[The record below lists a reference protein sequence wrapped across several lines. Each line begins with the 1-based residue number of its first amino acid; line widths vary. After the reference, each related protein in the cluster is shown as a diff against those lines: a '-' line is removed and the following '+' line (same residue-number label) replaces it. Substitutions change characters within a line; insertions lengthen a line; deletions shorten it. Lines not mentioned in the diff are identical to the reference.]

1 MQHFKNQN
9 NTLINM
15 AIKLHNRSFLKLLD
29 FTPEEITYFLDLA
42 AKLKADKKAGKE
54 EQHLKGRNIAL
65 IFEKTSTR
73 TRCAFEVAAHD
84 QGAHVTYLGPTGSQI
99 GIKETM
105 KDTAR
110 VLGRMYDGI
119 EYRGFAQKTVEELAE
134 FSGVP
139 VWNGLTNEFHPTQV
153 LADLLTMR
161 EHSAKPL
168 GQVSYA
174 YLGDSRFNMGNS
186 LLVGGAKMGMDV
198 RIVAP
203 KALQPSAE
211 LVAKCREIA
220 AQTGARITITDDVD
234 LGVKGCDFVYTDIW
248 VSMGE
253 PDNVWKE
260 RIDMLM
266 PYQVNAALMKRTGN
280 PNCKFMHCL
289 PSYHNRDTKAGED
302 VFQKFGLDGIEVTE
316 DVFESPASIV
326 FDEAE
331 NRMHTIKAVMVATLG
346 A

>member
-1 MQHFKNQN
+1 MEQSLKNRN
-9 NTLINM
+9 
-15 AIKLHNRSFLKLLD
+15 FLKLLD
-29 FTPEEITYFLDLA
+29 YTPAEIRYLLDLA
-42 AKLKADKKAGKE
+42 RDLKADKKAGKE
-54 EQHLKGRNIAL
+54 EQHLKGKNIAL

-119 EYRGFAQKTVEELAE
+119 EYRGFGQAIVEELAKYA
-134 FSGVP
+134 GVP
-139 VWNGLTNEFHPTQV
+139 VWNGLTNEFHPTQI
-153 LADLLTMR
+153 LADLLTME
-161 EHSAKPL
+161 EHSTKPL
-168 GQVSYA
+168 SQIKFA
-174 YLGDSRFNMGNS
+174 YLGDARFNMGNS

-211 LVAKCREIA
+211 LQAQCFAVARG
-220 AQTGARITITDDVD
+220 TGARITITDNVD
-234 LGVKGCDFVYTDIW
+234 EGVKGCDFVYTDIW

-253 PDNVWKE
+253 PDSVWKE
-260 RIDMLM
+260 RIALLM
-266 PYQVNAALMKRTGN
+266 PYQVNAKLMERTGN
-280 PNCKFMHCL
+280 PACKFMHCL

-302 VFQKFGLDGIEVTE
+302 VYQKFGLDGVEVTE
-316 DVFESPASIV
+316 EVFESPASIV

-346 A
+346 D